1 MKNAKAGHASQPAAA
16 PNNESPQFAL
26 LPSPP
31 APAQTRAFAPKTR
44 NGKIARL
51 SYDVRDMINR
61 MLRNNLPHRRIREA
75 LAEEDIQVTLRNI
88 SNWKTRGGYKEWCLE
103 QDRALET
110 RLLQDNL
117 TEHLRKHDAGQL
129 PEVGL
134 QLAATSLSQ
143 FLLRP
148 ETRQQLINEPDKFS
162 RTLAVLCRLATQIH
176 KLQKYR
182 DDSAKSGGGP
192 NPERVRRDAQKEIET
207 TRKMYSCPE
216 DATGPLDDIPHRNFL
231 PKDL

>member
-1 MKNAKAGHASQPAAA
+1 MNNTHAASVPQPSLPTA
-16 PNNESPQFAL
+16 NSPQFAV
-26 LPSPP
+26 LPSP
-31 APAQTRAFAPKTR
+31 APAAQARASAPKTR

-51 SYDVRDMINR
+51 PYDVRDMVNR

-75 LAEEDIQVTLRNI
+75 LAELDIQVTVRNI
-88 SNWKTRGGYKEWCLE
+88 STWNTRGGFREWCVE

-117 TEHLRKHDAGQL
+117 TEHLRRHDAGQL

-148 ETRQQLINEPDKFS
+148 ETRRQLATDPEKFAG
-162 RTLAVLCRLATQIH
+162 TLAVLCRLAGQIH
-176 KLQKYR
+176 KLQTYR
-182 DDSAKSGGGP
+182 DQCDRSADP
-192 NPERVRRDAQKEIET
+192 THNPHRARRDAQKEVEKS
-207 TRKMYSCPE
+207 RNFYSHPE
-216 DATGPLDDIPHRNFL
+216 HPTGPLDDIPHRNYL